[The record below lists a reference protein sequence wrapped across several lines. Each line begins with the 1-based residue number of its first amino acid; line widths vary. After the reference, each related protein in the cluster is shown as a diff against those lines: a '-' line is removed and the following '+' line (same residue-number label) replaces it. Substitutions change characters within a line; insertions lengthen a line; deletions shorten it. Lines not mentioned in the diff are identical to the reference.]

1 MKWIQYFLGA
11 LFILFA
17 VVQYNDPDPFLWI
30 VIYGIVGIVCVLKGL
45 GWFPKSTVMLFLIAM
60 VLYTLLHL
68 PYVVEW
74 LTIENSG
81 DLISG
86 MSDDKPY
93 IEGTREFFGLLM
105 ADITLAYLLFFKKKS
120 SELRKSF

>member
-30 VIYGIVGIVCVLKGL
+30 VIYGIVGIVCVLNGL

-60 VLYTLLHL
+60 GLYTLLHL